1 MKISTVDALKI
12 DNLLKDRAFGD
23 VYLNDYFNLFGKNKY
38 KSEDYLEYYTTHLS
52 KLLDKDTIQYNHF
65 NKYLYVLF
73 SFFSYGVFNYKFDGL
88 RIKELH
94 NKYKLFLERTNSKLD
109 PTTEEYFSKMDIIID
124 KSIKANEKSDKEET
138 EDKSADESDTQV
150 QEIKTQSVDKSDT
163 QHEEIKVKNED
174 LEKEN
179 HDLKVKSKELQREA
193 NKVPKL
199 EKEKEEKRKRIV
211 ELQREI
217 RKYIK
222 EIEKLNESIDK
233 KDNNYNLLK
242 SKYDELVTSLD
253 NLKIEYQKLQEEY
266 NRVFEISKNNEELRH
281 KNEDLKE
288 EIIDLKM
295 ALEGLKEL
303 ENEVNEL
310 KDKLEASNQKVE
322 ELEETIKEMNVKS
335 DSNSFIVSSIL
346 AILYEEPATLKEIEE
361 KLIKKGIHYPAKELF
376 KVFSSL
382 GSMVNIEAKTI
393 AEDGPIYEIADPLYV
408 KNSFYDLVIPEENS
422 YVDLLLTADYHIFE
436 LRPEFLKNYEAL
448 GDYATNNNIRTIV
461 NLGDFFDFG
470 INGYPKDLYQYKII
484 KKAVDISIEK
494 IPYIPNT
501 NQLVL
506 GGNHDVWNMY
516 LGFDFLKYFIDNR
529 LDFTS
534 LGYEKA
540 TLILKK
546 KQDLFKIL
554 LSHTNHN
561 LERNNLK
568 ERIENINNGLG
579 IKQNRDLYVFGH
591 SHESYLDLE
600 NSVCVVPSLT
610 VDKVC
615 NGAWH
620 IRIYLDNNTISYKPL
635 TITSKTG
642 EYGRKLV
649 PASDIIYKK

>member
-12 DNLLKDRAFGD
+12 DKLLKERAYGN
-23 VYLNDYFNLFGKNKY
+23 VYLNDYYNLFGKNKY

-73 SFFSYGVFNYKFDGL
+73 SFFSYGNFNYKFDGL

-94 NKYKLFLERTNSKLD
+94 NKYRLFLERTNTDIDS
-109 PTTEEYFSKMDIIID
+109 TTEEYFSKMDEIID
-124 KSIKANEKSDKEET
+124 KSIKVNEDADKEET
-138 EDKSADESDTQV
+138 EDKKVDSFVDTSV
-150 QEIKTQSVDKSDT
+150 KVDKKTDKEDEDKEI
-163 QHEEIKVKNED
+163 EE
-174 LEKEN
+174 
-179 HDLKVKSKELQREA
+179 Q
-193 NKVPKL
+193 NKKIAKL
-199 EKEKEEKRKRIV
+199 EKEKQEKREKIL

-217 RKYIK
+217 RKYKK
-222 EIEKLNESIDK
+222 EIEKLNESIIK
-233 KDNNYNLLK
+233 KDNSYSTLK
-242 SKYDELVTSLD
+242 SSYDELKDSLN
-253 NLKIEYQKLQEEY
+253 NLIVEFQKLQEEY
-266 NRVFEISKNNEELRH
+266 NRVFEESKKVYELTE
-281 KNEDLKE
+281 KNKDLKE
-288 EIIDLKM
+288 EIVDLKI

-303 ENEVNEL
+303 ESEVNEL
-310 KDKLEASNQKVE
+310 KDKLEASNQKVT
-322 ELEETIKEMNVKS
+322 ELEETIKGLNVKS
-335 DSNSFIVSSIL
+335 DNSSFIVSSIL
-346 AILYEEPATLKEIEE
+346 AILYEGPATLKEIEE

-393 AEDGPIYEIADPLYV
+393 AEDGPIYEIANPLYV
-408 KNSFYDLVIPEENS
+408 QNSFYDLVIPEEKS

-436 LRPEFLKNYEAL
+436 LKQEFLKNYDAL

-484 KKAVDISIEK
+484 KKAVDTSIEK
-494 IPYIPNT
+494 IPVIPNT

-529 LDFTS
+529 MDFTS

-546 KQDLFKIL
+546 KQDLFKML

-568 ERIENINNGLG
+568 ERIENINNSLG
-579 IKQNRDLYVFGH
+579 INQNRDMYVFGH

-600 NSVCVVPSLT
+600 TSVCVVPSLT

-620 IRIYLDNNTISYKPL
+620 IRINLNNNTISYKPL
-635 TITSKTG
+635 IITSKTG
-642 EYGRKLV
+642 EYERKLV
-649 PASDIIYKK
+649 PATDIIYKK